1 MKEMNMSKP
10 TGDDET
16 GGIRMGFVKKYF
28 DKKTIITFVIVL
40 IMGIINYELVGFWGI
55 FLYLILGPIGAT
67 IGNVIRLWVMPAG
80 ILTFD
85 GFWGLV
91 KVKLFWGYGP
101 QFIGALICLGI
112 AGSMVQNGRE
122 KQAVKQAE
130 KSGKIIA
137 KEIGNPRTIPAWTD
151 EMKKTL
157 SELQE
162 EYKGPWRQTEF
173 ETTSQFNARVE
184 QELKKIRKKYQSKGI
199 ETGKL
204 YRFPWKFFITGISY
218 DANNEILYFS
228 IEETRGNS
236 LGKAA
241 SLILFGKSFAMGS
254 SGDESIWI
262 TKISADQARSIK
274 EKLGFGGTD
283 TANKKIPN
291 DIIQKM
297 DTSDDGCP
305 MLRAVAY
312 VIEENG
318 PEKLQA
324 WKDELKR
331 KDMAGGEKQNSF
343 NATAKKSLSALFE
356 LPVLTDEMVHKTVEA
371 MQEFEDPKKGEFE
384 TTDEYLARA
393 EAARAEANKNIGIGG
408 VYRYT
413 SDNINSVRY
422 DADQEL
428 LLFNLGAR
436 WFELPI
442 SEGGFN
448 LPVVIDGT
456 PYRYLGRREYSGIK
470 IPRDQVREIKEKL
483 QSPNRKVHYMV
494 HNFGSRIVPEPFCAI
509 TSE

>member
-1 MKEMNMSKP
+1 ME
-10 TGDDET
+10 
-16 GGIRMGFVKKYF
+16 
-28 DKKTIITFVIVL
+28 
-40 IMGIINYELVGFWGI
+40 
-55 FLYLILGPIGAT
+55 
-67 IGNVIRLWVMPAG
+67 
-80 ILTFD
+80 
-85 GFWGLV
+85 
-91 KVKLFWGYGP
+91 
-101 QFIGALICLGI
+101 
-112 AGSMVQNGRE
+112 
-122 KQAVKQAE
+122 
-130 KSGKIIA
+130 
-137 KEIGNPRTIPAWTD
+137 
-151 EMKKTL
+151 KTL
-157 SELQE
+157 SALQE
-162 EYKGPWRQTEF
+162 EYKGPWQQTEF
-173 ETTSQFNARVE
+173 ETSAQFNARVE
-184 QELKKIRKKYQSKGI
+184 KELKNIRKKYQDKGI
-199 ETGKL
+199 EVGKL
-204 YRFPWKFFITGISY
+204 YRFPWNFFITDISY
-218 DANNEILYFS
+218 YADKKALLFS
-228 IEETRGNS
+228 TKKNGNGWLENAS
-236 LGKAA
+236 
-241 SLILFGKSFAMGS
+241 SLILFGKSYVAVGS
-254 SGDESIWI
+254 ESDSFII
-262 TKISADQARSIK
+262 GGISADQARSVK

-283 TANKKIPN
+283 TENKKIPN

-297 DTSDDGCP
+297 ETSADGCP

-331 KDMAGGEKQNSF
+331 KDMAGGEKQNAF

-356 LPVLTDEMVHKTVEA
+356 LPVLTDEMVNKTVEA
-371 MQEFEDPKKGEFE
+371 MHEFEDPKKGEFE

-393 EAARAEANKNIGIGG
+393 EAARAEANKNIGIGS

-442 SEGGFN
+442 SKGGFD